1 MSRMTILVALV
12 GFTVLSLTGCG
23 EEPAPKQA
31 DPQETIRQGVARQAA
46 DLSAE
51 VEQVKQDFEKVRE
64 NQALAMGDL
73 QTQLLKLS
81 QKTATLQSSLNALTT
96 AQAPAKAASEKTT
109 GWPWFFKVLLVLAI
123 VIICYVVFKRMT
135 REEAED
141 QDLQDEEFMEENDL
155 GTIRYPGGAK
165 DAGNKPGSQP
175 PKA

>member
-1 MSRMTILVALV
+1 MTILVALA
-12 GFTVLSLTGCG
+12 GFTVLSLMGCG
-23 EEPAPKQA
+23 GEPAPKQP
-31 DPQETIRQGVARQAA
+31 DPQEMARQDVARQAA
-46 DLSAE
+46 NLSAD
-51 VEQVKQDFEKVRE
+51 VEQVKQDFENVRE

-81 QKTATLQSSLNALTT
+81 QKTANLQSSLNALT
-96 AQAPAKAASEKTT
+96 ASQAPAKAASENT
-109 GWPWFFKVLLVLAI
+109 GWHWFFKVLLGLVI
-123 VIICYVVFKRMT
+123 VVILYVVFKRMT

-165 DAGNKPGSQP
+165 DAGNKPESQP

>member
-1 MSRMTILVALV
+1 MSRMTILVALA
-12 GFTVLSLTGCG
+12 GFTVLSLMGCG
-23 EEPAPKQA
+23 GEPAPKQP
-31 DPQETIRQGVARQAA
+31 DPQEMARQDVARQAA
-46 DLSAE
+46 NLSAD
-51 VEQVKQDFEKVRE
+51 VEQVKQDFENVRE

-81 QKTATLQSSLNALTT
+81 QKTANLQSSLNALT
-96 AQAPAKAASEKTT
+96 ASQAPAKAASENT
-109 GWPWFFKVLLVLAI
+109 GWHWFFKVLLGLVI
-123 VIICYVVFKRMT
+123 VVILYVVFKRMT

-165 DAGNKPGSQP
+165 DAGNKPESQP

>member
-1 MSRMTILVALV
+1 
-12 GFTVLSLTGCG
+12 
-23 EEPAPKQA
+23 
-31 DPQETIRQGVARQAA
+31 
-46 DLSAE
+46 
-51 VEQVKQDFEKVRE
+51 
-64 NQALAMGDL
+64 L

-81 QKTATLQSSLNALTT
+81 QKTATLQSSLNALTA
-96 AQAPAKAASEKTT
+96 AQAPAKAPSEKP
-109 GWPWFFKVLLVLAI
+109 GLSWFVTVLLVLAI

-175 PKA
+175 PTA

>member
-12 GFTVLSLTGCG
+12 GFTVLSLMGCG
-23 EEPAPKQA
+23 GEPVPKQP
-31 DPQETIRQGVARQAA
+31 DPQEIIRQDVARQAA
-46 DLSAE
+46 NLSAD

-81 QKTATLQSSLNALTT
+81 QKTATLQSSLNALT
-96 AQAPAKAASEKTT
+96 ASQAPAKAASETK
-109 GWPWFFKVLLVLAI
+109 GWSWFFKGLLVLAI

-175 PKA
+175 PTA

>member
-1 MSRMTILVALV
+1 MSRMTILVALA
-12 GFTVLSLTGCG
+12 GFTVLSLMGCG
-23 EEPAPKQA
+23 GEPAPKQP
-31 DPQETIRQGVARQAA
+31 DPQEIIRQDVARQAA
-46 DLSAE
+46 NLSAD
-51 VEQVKQDFEKVRE
+51 VEQVKQDFENVRE

-81 QKTATLQSSLNALTT
+81 QKTANLQSSLNALT
-96 AQAPAKAASEKTT
+96 ASQAPAKAASENT
-109 GWPWFFKVLLVLAI
+109 GWHWFFKVLLGLVI
-123 VIICYVVFKRMT
+123 VVILYVVFKRMT

-165 DAGNKPGSQP
+165 DAGNKPESQP

>member
-1 MSRMTILVALV
+1 MTILVALA
-12 GFTVLSLTGCG
+12 GFTVLSLMGCG
-23 EEPAPKQA
+23 GEPAPKQP
-31 DPQETIRQGVARQAA
+31 DPQEIIRQDVARQAA
-46 DLSAE
+46 NLSAD
-51 VEQVKQDFEKVRE
+51 VEQVKQDFENVRE

-81 QKTATLQSSLNALTT
+81 QKTANLQSSLNALT
-96 AQAPAKAASEKTT
+96 ASQAPAKAASENT
-109 GWPWFFKVLLVLAI
+109 GWHWFFKVLLGLVI
-123 VIICYVVFKRMT
+123 VVILYVVFKRMT

-165 DAGNKPGSQP
+165 DAGNKPESQP

>member
-12 GFTVLSLTGCG
+12 GFTVLSLMGCG
-23 EEPAPKQA
+23 GEPGPKQL
-31 DPQETIRQGVARQAA
+31 DPQEIIRQDVARQAT

-51 VEQVKQDFEKVRE
+51 VEQVKQDFENVRE
-64 NQALAMGDL
+64 KQALAMGDL
-73 QTQLLKLS
+73 QTRLLKLS
-81 QKTATLQSSLNALTT
+81 QKTANLQSSLNALTA
-96 AQAPAKAASEKTT
+96 AQAPAKAPSEKT
-109 GWPWFFKVLLVLAI
+109 GWPWFVKVLLVLAI

-175 PKA
+175 PQA

>member
-1 MSRMTILVALV
+1 MSRMTILVALA
-12 GFTVLSLTGCG
+12 GFTVLSLMGCG

-31 DPQETIRQGVARQAA
+31 DPQEIIRQDVARQAA

-51 VEQVKQDFEKVRE
+51 VEQVKQEFENTRE
-64 NQALAMGDL
+64 KQALAMGDL
-73 QTQLLKLS
+73 QTRLLKLS
-81 QKTATLQSSLNALTT
+81 QKTANLQSSLNALTA
-96 AQAPAKAASEKTT
+96 AQAPAKAASEKP
-109 GWPWFFKVLLVLAI
+109 GWPWFVKVLLVLAI

-165 DAGNKPGSQP
+165 DAGNKPESQP